1 MDPLFVRLT
10 GLTEAHIAVLQE
22 SGANTMEDLLFFEE
36 TDFAQMFPN
45 ANDRILR
52 RKLESVI
59 LYKNSGFEWSE
70 DLTPGEVIAKTT
82 RALNYGSTTAQ
93 SSSTPSKGKDPMSVG
108 AKFSVDVLKEFTG
121 NPEDFEDWKT
131 GTENTLGQTYLRKFL
146 SEPPDPSNRN
156 EIYRDQDLYYAFKQ
170 SVEKGTVSHIVKG
183 LSDKSGRAAWLAL
196 DEWFRSDSVK
206 DDLILKYQTKAEN
219 LELNDSTDVYDYINQ
234 WSDCQKKLLALD
246 KEAAYSKRNLVSRV
260 LKGIADTDYDVTKQ
274 LLLDE

>member
-1 MDPLFVRLT
+1 
-10 GLTEAHIAVLQE
+10 
-22 SGANTMEDLLFFEE
+22 MEDLLFFEE

-70 DLTPGEVIAKTT
+70 DLTPGEVFAKTT

-131 GTENTLGQTYLRKFL
+131 GTENTLGQTYMRKFL
-146 SEPPDPSNRN
+146 S
-156 EIYRDQDLYYAFKQ
+156 
-170 SVEKGTVSHIVKG
+170 
-183 LSDKSGRAAWLAL
+183 
-196 DEWFRSDSVK
+196 
-206 DDLILKYQTKAEN
+206 
-219 LELNDSTDVYDYINQ
+219 
-234 WSDCQKKLLALD
+234 
-246 KEAAYSKRNLVSRV
+246 
-260 LKGIADTDYDVTKQ
+260 
-274 LLLDE
+274 